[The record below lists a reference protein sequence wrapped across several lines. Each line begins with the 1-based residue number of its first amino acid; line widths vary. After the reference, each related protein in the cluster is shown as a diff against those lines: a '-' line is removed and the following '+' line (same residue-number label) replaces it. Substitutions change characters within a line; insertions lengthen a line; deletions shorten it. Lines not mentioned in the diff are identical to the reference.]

1 MKLTDEQNEIINC
14 KFDNILLINAFAW
27 TWKTTTLVE
36 FCKERKDKKILY
48 LAYNKWLREEAV
60 IKFKGLSNVKVSTV
74 HSLAYR
80 DIWYKYKLRLGNLRP
95 YDIVPFFEWKVNNS
109 IKYYYSFYS
118 LIILRYFLNSEYTLV
133 EFTKKLQTIIKDIL
147 AWYKSYNA
155 DILIEQ
161 FPIIWTSILKSD
173 SFIIEHDFY
182 LKLYQLSS
190 PDLNNYDFILID
202 ESQDINWVMLDLI
215 LKQNTK
221 KVFIW
226 DSYQQIYSWRW
237 TKNTFKILWKEK
249 NKDELFLTNSFR
261 CYKYNSNLA
270 NQYLKVLWATKD
282 FKWLN
287 RKRTNFDNIT
297 ILWRKNG
304 SLMNYIIQ
312 NKWNIFYVWWFDS
325 YKFNLLLDL
334 DYLLKKDFKA
344 IKDPFLKLFTDIN
357 ELLYYA
363 EQAEEL
369 DIKSMIELAY
379 DINSWKIDIKKLRWV
394 ETIEELVV
402 LLKNEETNDYIYCDY
417 CISTTHKAK
426 WLEWDNV
433 KLLSDFKQLKHLEDE
448 EYNKLNLEEIN
459 ILYVA
464 ITRAKQ
470 KLIIS
475 EDYELT
481 DLEVVEIK
489 NKIEKIKWIKFS
501 DWKKEKIYTQEETK
515 KKHKWAYKRWSQYD
529 DDKLLNL
536 FNNGKNIIQLMDIF
550 ERNEWWIIARLE
562 KLWIDINKER
572 VINKKEVIL
581 EVDKINISDEIK
593 LLHSKGKWIKE
604 IAKELW
610 KTETYILEY
619 ITKIYSLNK

>member
-1 MKLTDEQNEIINC
+1 
-14 KFDNILLINAFAW
+14 
-27 TWKTTTLVE
+27 
-36 FCKERKDKKILY
+36 
-48 LAYNKWLREEAV
+48 
-60 IKFKGLSNVKVSTV
+60 
-74 HSLAYR
+74 
-80 DIWYKYKLRLGNLRP
+80 
-95 YDIVPFFEWKVNNS
+95 
-109 IKYYYSFYS
+109 
-118 LIILRYFLNSEYTLV
+118 
-133 EFTKKLQTIIKDIL
+133 
-147 AWYKSYNA
+147 
-155 DILIEQ
+155 
-161 FPIIWTSILKSD
+161 
-173 SFIIEHDFY
+173 
-182 LKLYQLSS
+182 
-190 PDLNNYDFILID
+190 
-202 ESQDINWVMLDLI
+202 
-215 LKQNTK
+215 
-221 KVFIW
+221 
-226 DSYQQIYSWRW
+226 
-237 TKNTFKILWKEK
+237 
-249 NKDELFLTNSFR
+249 
-261 CYKYNSNLA
+261 
-270 NQYLKVLWATKD
+270 
-282 FKWLN
+282 
-287 RKRTNFDNIT
+287 
-297 ILWRKNG
+297 
-304 SLMNYIIQ
+304 
-312 NKWNIFYVWWFDS
+312 
-325 YKFNLLLDL
+325 
-334 DYLLKKDFKA
+334 
-344 IKDPFLKLFTDIN
+344 
-357 ELLYYA
+357 
-363 EQAEEL
+363 
-369 DIKSMIELAY
+369 MIELAY

-402 LLKNEETNDYIYCDY
+402 LLKSEETNDYIYCDY

-448 EYNKLNLEEIN
+448 EYDKLNLEEIN

-489 NKIEKIKWIKFS
+489 NKLEKIKWIKFS

-515 KKHKWAYKRWSQYD
+515 KKYKWAYKRWSQYD

>member
-1 MKLTDEQNEIINC
+1 MKLTDEQNEIIKCN
-14 KFDNILLINAFAW
+14 FDNILLINAFAW

-80 DIWYKYKLRLGNLRP
+80 NIWYKYKLRLGNLRP
-95 YDIVPFFEWKVNNS
+95 YDIAPFFEWKVNNNV
-109 IKYYYSFYS
+109 KYYYSFYS
-118 LIILRYFLNSEYTLV
+118 LIILRYFLNSEYTLD
-133 EFTKKLQTIIKDIL
+133 EFNKKLKNIIKDIL
-147 AWYKSYNA
+147 VWYTKYNV

-161 FPIIWTSILKSD
+161 FKFIWTSILESD
-173 SFIIEHDFY
+173 SIIIEHDFY
-182 LKLYQLSS
+182 LKLYQLST
-190 PDLNNYDFILID
+190 PDLSHFDFILID
-202 ESQDINWVMLDLI
+202 ESQDINGVMLDLI

-237 TKNTFKILWKEK
+237 TKNTFKILWKEN
-249 NKDELFLTNSFR
+249 NKDELYLTNSFR

-297 ILWRKNG
+297 ILWRKNW

-334 DYLLKKDFKA
+334 DYLLKKNFKA
-344 IKDPFLKLFTDIN
+344 IKDPFIKLFTDIT
-357 ELLYYA
+357 ELLDYA
-363 EQAEEL
+363 EQAEEV
-369 DIKSMIELAY
+369 DIKSMIDLVY
-379 DINSWKIDIKKLRWV
+379 DINWWAIDIKKLRGV
-394 ETIEELVV
+394 DNIEELVI
-402 LLKNEETNDYIYCDY
+402 LLKSEETNDYIYCDY

-433 KLLSDFKQLKHLEDE
+433 KLLSDFIQLKHLEDE
-448 EYNKLNLEEIN
+448 DYDKLNLEEIN

-475 EDYELT
+475 EDYELS
-481 DLEVVEIK
+481 DEEVIDIK
-489 NKIEKIKWIKFS
+489 NKLEKIKWIKFIDS
-501 DWKKEKIYTQEETK
+501 KKEKIYTREEK
-515 KKHKWAYKRWSQYD
+515 IEKHKSAYKKWTIED
-529 DDKLLNL
+529 DNKLRKLYNT
-536 FNNGKNIIQLMDIF
+536 NSITKLMDIF
-550 ERNEWWIIARLE
+550 NRNEWWILARLE
-562 KLWIDINKER
+562 KLWINDTVNGNDVPMTDEWKVEKNDIH
-572 VINKKEVIL
+572 KKIT
-581 EVDKINISDEIK
+581 
-593 LLHSKGKWIKE
+593 LLHEKGKNIKE
-604 IAKELW
+604 IALELW
-610 KTETYILEY
+610 KNETEILNE
-619 ITKIYSLNK
+619 ITKIYSLN